1 MQLFFRPTE
10 NKYEGEGILPH
21 GTFNNTNDW
30 NPLIKYLEKGA
41 IEFPDKTMFKMG
53 DGNGK
58 IIEQFTYKETNQR
71 ANQIANYLI
80 ENCSIQSEDKIGI
93 FMLNSSEFVFSILA
107 THKTGAIQVP
117 VNKDEKGERLLY
129 VINYSEM
136 KVLVIDKR
144 DHIGGNCYDYHDEET
159 NILMNK
165 YGAHLFH
172 TNHEEVFSYSD
183 HIYLDQPAF
192 PII

>member
-21 GTFNNTNDW
+21 GTFNNTNEW

-41 IEFPDKTMFKMG
+41 LEFPDKIMFKMG

-58 IIEQFTYKETNQR
+58 IIEQFTYKETNQKS
-71 ANQIANYLI
+71 NQIANYLI
-80 ENCSIQSEDKIGI
+80 ENCSINSEDKIGI

-136 KVLVIDKR
+136 KVLIIDKSAIDLIKPIADKFENLTKIFISR
-144 DHIGGNCYDYHDEET
+144 GKGDIPSNLGKIPCEEFELSLIHI
-159 NILMNK
+159 
-165 YGAHLFH
+165 
-172 TNHEEVFSYSD
+172 
-183 HIYLDQPAF
+183 
-192 PII
+192 

>member
-1 MQLFFRPTE
+1 MELFFRPTE

-58 IIEQFTYKETNQR
+58 IIEEFTYKETNQKS
-71 ANQIANYLI
+71 NQIANYLI
-80 ENCSIQSEDKIGI
+80 ENCSINSEDKIGI

-129 VINYSEM
+129 VINYSA
-136 KVLVIDKR
+136 VS
-144 DHIGGNCYDYHDEET
+144 YT
-159 NILMNK
+159 
-165 YGAHLFH
+165 HL
-172 TNHEEVFSYSD
+172 TLPTTPYV
-183 HIYLDQPAF
+183 
-192 PII
+192 